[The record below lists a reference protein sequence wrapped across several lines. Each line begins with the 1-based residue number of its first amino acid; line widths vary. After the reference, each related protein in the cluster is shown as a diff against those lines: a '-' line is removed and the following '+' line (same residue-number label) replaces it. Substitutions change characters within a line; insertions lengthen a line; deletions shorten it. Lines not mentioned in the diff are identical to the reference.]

1 MPSFMVLRLRSPDGA
16 PAERARNPGISAA
29 PCLGATWLGN
39 EVRKASFSGMGKV
52 LRLPEKNPGLRFAP
66 SGLRASFL
74 LDRDALLADV
84 DVDAGGLLA
93 LLVELIAEHH
103 NGDDQRAEDE
113 EQNAVPGHESFPQT
127 AEPSA

>member
-1 MPSFMVLRLRSPDGA
+1 MVLRLRSPDGA

-52 LRLPEKNPGLRFAP
+52 LGLPEKNPGLRFAP
-66 SGLRASFL
+66 SGLRALFL
-74 LDRDALLADV
+74 FDRDALLADV

-93 LLVELIAEHH
+93 LLLELIAEHDDG
-103 NGDDQRAEDE
+103 NDQRAEDQ
-113 EQNAVPGHESFPQT
+113 EQNAVAGHGLPRST
-127 AEPSA
+127 SPSA